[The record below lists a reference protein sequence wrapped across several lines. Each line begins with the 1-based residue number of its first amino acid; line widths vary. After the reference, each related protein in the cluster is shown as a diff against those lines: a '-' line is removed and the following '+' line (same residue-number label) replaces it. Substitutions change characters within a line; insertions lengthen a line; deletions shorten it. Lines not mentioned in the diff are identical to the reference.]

1 MMQCSKYSIRGRGL
15 MGNLIHTHLNHGQM
29 YVHVDIGKKM
39 EEYFD
44 EGFTVNFVFIITDF
58 PASISNKFMLLS

>member
-1 MMQCSKYSIRGRGL
+1 
-15 MGNLIHTHLNHGQM
+15 
-29 YVHVDIGKKM
+29 M

-44 EGFTVNFVFIITDF
+44 EGSTVNFVFIITDF